1 MKLILL
7 TSFILI
13 STSLTSIGQNIYLS
27 NGIIENGKYKDNN
40 NHLINIENYSGFNK
54 VIFSSNSATIQNPFL
69 VVSKKSD
76 SLFIPIKWSKFDKK
90 SSGFDYDS
98 DIIWDNDGD
107 YKLSVIDGQRELI
120 SDYYTVN
127 VNEDDEFSNSNSY
140 DDNQKYNDPNNT
152 FYYIDSNV
160 EFCESLSEKNE
171 PVNISSEF
179 PTGKV
184 TIYVSNTK
192 PIITTELKVSIYK
205 LKGKSNQDLIEE
217 KYFLIN
223 SGDMNVS
230 FNYYFGTKG
239 SFLVSV
245 YANEDVWVN
254 DGNIKIK

>member
-1 MKLILL
+1 MKLDKEISGGDYH
-7 TSFILI
+7 TDLI
-13 STSLTSIGQNIYLS
+13 WN
-27 NGIIENGKYKDNN
+27 
-40 NHLINIENYSGFNK
+40 
-54 VIFSSNSATIQNPFL
+54 
-69 VVSKKSD
+69 
-76 SLFIPIKWSKFDKK
+76 
-90 SSGFDYDS
+90 
-98 DIIWDNDGD
+98 NDGD

-127 VNEDDEFSNSNSY
+127 VNEEDEFSNSNSY
-140 DDNQKYNDPNNT
+140 DDYEKYNDPNNT
-152 FYYIDSNV
+152 FYYIDSKV
-160 EFCESLSEKNE
+160 EFCKSLSVNNE
-171 PVNISSEF
+171 PVNINSEF
-179 PTGKV
+179 SAGIV

-217 KYFLIN
+217 KYFPIN